1 MVFYKIYKPYILSRY
16 SLFLKNNKNNKNQ
29 IQIKEEYDMI
39 RFLNITT
46 PIWTE
51 ATIVLI
57 LTDIIFIPFNL
68 RVIFIISFILVNYII
83 SKMILS
89 SLRKHSYV
97 ELTIKEFNISN
108 KKNLRY
114 KDFWY
119 CAFIIS
125 AFTLVPFIPLVIY
138 FLLK

>member
-119 CAFIIS
+119 CAFIIF